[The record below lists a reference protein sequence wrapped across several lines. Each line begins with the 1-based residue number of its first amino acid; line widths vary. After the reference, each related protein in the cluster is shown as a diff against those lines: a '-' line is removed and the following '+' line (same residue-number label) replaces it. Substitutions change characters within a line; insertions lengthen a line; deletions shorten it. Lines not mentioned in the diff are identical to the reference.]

1 MPSEV
6 TSPVSRP
13 SRRELL
19 QIGFSA
25 ALGIGLPT
33 LLVGQARA
41 GASAGNRARS
51 VLFIFLTGGPS
62 HVDTFDM
69 KPDAPVEYRGEFR
82 PIATRLPDVRIC
94 EHLPRLAARLD
105 RFALVRSMRS
115 MPGLGGTT
123 MPRRRS

>member
-25 ALGIGLPT
+25 ALGIGLPR
-33 LLVGQARA
+33 LLAGQARA